1 MAVMSTPV
9 PTPSEV
15 SNWEPTE
22 LADELL
28 AVVVVVVDAVLVLVV
43 ALVVVMVERTSVG
56 SLT

>member
-1 MAVMSTPV
+1 MSIPV
-9 PTPSEV
+9 PTPIAV
-15 SNWEPTE
+15 SNWEPT
-22 LADELL
+22 DELLLEAVL

>member
-1 MAVMSTPV
+1 MSTPV